1 MRARVS
7 ESFWGGDPLKTSNM
21 AGQHAHSGVRYY
33 ENEFPEV
40 EEAVMVNVKR
50 IAEMGAYVTVSFS
63 RRF

>member
-1 MRARVS
+1 VGTR
-7 ESFWGGDPLKTSNM
+7 LKTSNM